1 MAANAESSSPPAV
14 YAEMIK
20 QKDMENLEADPRL
33 TCFLTETAEGCVPC
47 VCKRGNSGTYRL
59 PIPNIPTRP
68 MADWRSRQK
77 PRACSAAS

>member
-1 MAANAESSSPPAV
+1 MAADPSSSPPMV

-47 VCKRGNSGTYRL
+47 VCKRGNSGTL